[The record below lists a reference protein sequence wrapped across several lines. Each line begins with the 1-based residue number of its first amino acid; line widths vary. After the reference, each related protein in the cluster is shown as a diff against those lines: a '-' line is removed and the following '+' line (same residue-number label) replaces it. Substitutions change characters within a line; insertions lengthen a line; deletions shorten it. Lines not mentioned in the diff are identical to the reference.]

1 MRRWGLAAVLAT
13 MAQSA
18 LAADLPDLSD
28 LPVLRGPITELSS
41 TSVNWQGAY
50 IGGHVGY
57 TSANMDFSSATSSL
71 TSFMLQNIAYQST
84 VSSWTLLGKSS
95 PTSAGFGGFVGYSA
109 QWDDVVLS
117 AEANY
122 SHLSDL
128 TGTSTNSLPPLIIGG
143 GSGCWQFAGKA
154 NTMCSVQV
162 DGTASA
168 KIKDM
173 LTLRGRAGWA
183 IDNFLPY
190 AFAGLALG
198 RIDIAR
204 TVTVTERDTYSDGTT
219 FTSST
224 PSTLTDN
231 NVFAYGYTAGLGLE
245 AMLWGGLFARAEY
258 EYVNFTSVKNVK
270 ITTNS
275 VRAGLGYKF

>member
-57 TSANMDFSSATSSL
+57 TSGNMDFSSATASL
-71 TSFMLQNIAYQST
+71 TSFMLQNIAYEPQ

-122 SHLSDL
+122 THLSDL
-128 TGTSTNSLPPLIIGG
+128 TGTSTNSLPPLIIPG
-143 GSGCWQFAGKA
+143 GSGCWQFAGKV
-154 NTMCSVQV
+154 NTLCTVQLN
-162 DGTASA
+162 GTASA

-183 IDNFLPY
+183 VDNFLPY

-204 TVTVTERDTYSDGTT
+204 TVTVNERDTYSDGTT
-219 FTSST
+219 FSSST

-231 NVFAYGYTAGLGLE
+231 NVFAYGYTAGVGLE